1 MGTVFAALFA
11 GSLSGEALLAVYLSA
26 TSEKKLGSSSRTR
39 NFVALATVSQ
49 YGIHDDLDQLTTGDQ
64 MKFDLVLLLEQ
75 FAGLTAH
82 AQTFTGLFVFVLT
95 SFYFCNIKS
104 PKDRAED
111 VPSKSSDCYVPTS
124 R

>member
-64 MKFDLVLLLEQ
+64 MKFDLVLLLVRWHHCTCAN
-75 FAGLTAH
+75 FHRFVCVCVDSGVRVRL
-82 AQTFTGLFVFVLT
+82 FTTVIAT
-95 SFYFCNIKS
+95 PPREI
-104 PKDRAED
+104 DQ
-111 VPSKSSDCYVPTS
+111 
-124 R
+124 